1 MLRDYGGGSN
11 VKEKMKERIKYYS
24 DWQKVLWATMVLVI
38 GGSVGLIFKSGY
50 GEARVTLGALG
61 FVTTVVFGAITVYL
75 HRRILH
81 FIEILEEKSN
91 G

>member
-50 GEARVTLGALG
+50 GEARVTLRSPWVCHHGG
-61 FVTTVVFGAITVYL
+61 FWGNYCVLA
-75 HRRILH
+75 
-81 FIEILEEKSN
+81 
-91 G
+91 